1 MNPGPEAA
9 GAAPRKGARGLVGRI
24 LREPLVHFLAIG
36 AVIFVSAV
44 VLKQVQRPVVR
55 IDAAE
60 LDQLGA
66 YWEQQMQRPPTKD
79 ELRGI
84 ISERIDEEILAQE
97 ARRQGLD
104 KDDIIVRRRLAQ
116 KMAFASEDTAP
127 ISEPDDSALKA
138 LFDRT
143 AAVYETP
150 ERMALHQVYFSDTR
164 GEAAARKSAAAAL
177 TRLRAGGMDAGGD
190 PFVMPLTYGD
200 VTLTDLGRDYG
211 EAYAAAAASAP
222 AGAWIGPVRSAY
234 GWHLMRVD
242 GRIAAV
248 RPAFAAVRS
257 QVREAWFADARQKA
271 NAGLMARLRK
281 RYRVEIAAG
290 GGGAA
295 PEPNAD

>member
-66 YWEQQMQRPPTKD
+66 YWEQQMQRPPTKA

-116 KMAFASEDTAP
+116 
-127 ISEPDDSALKA
+127 
-138 LFDRT
+138 
-143 AAVYETP
+143 
-150 ERMALHQVYFSDTR
+150 
-164 GEAAARKSAAAAL
+164 
-177 TRLRAGGMDAGGD
+177 
-190 PFVMPLTYGD
+190 
-200 VTLTDLGRDYG
+200 
-211 EAYAAAAASAP
+211 
-222 AGAWIGPVRSAY
+222 
-234 GWHLMRVD
+234 
-242 GRIAAV
+242 
-248 RPAFAAVRS
+248 
-257 QVREAWFADARQKA
+257 
-271 NAGLMARLRK
+271 
-281 RYRVEIAAG
+281 
-290 GGGAA
+290 
-295 PEPNAD
+295 